1 MNRQQAIREE
11 YELAYMRMAGLFT
24 EVPSERELKTQRVNA
39 HPEEYKAYQKAY
51 NQTAERKAYRK
62 AYNQTA
68 ERKAYRKAYRQTAEG
83 KAYQKAYMKAY
94 RQRKRLTTQDRKSV
108 V

>member
-1 MNRQQAIREE
+1 VNRQRVIREE

-39 HPEEYKAYQKAY
+39 HPEEYKAC
-51 NQTAERKAYRK
+51 RK

-68 ERKAYRKAYRQTAEG
+68 ERKAYRKAYRQTAEY

-94 RQRKRLTTQDRKSV
+94 RQRKRLTTQPTGEQR
-108 V
+108 

>member
-39 HPEEYKAYQKAY
+39 HPEEYKASQKAYHQTAEYKAYQKAY
-51 NQTAERKAYRK
+51 QKTAERKAYRK

-68 ERKAYRKAYRQTAEG
+68 EYKAHNKAR
-83 KAYQKAYMKAY
+83 MKAY
-94 RQRKRLTTQDRKSV
+94 RQRKRLTTQPTGEQR
-108 V
+108 